1 MAESSYSK
9 IANKVSPLIR
19 KYLDLAIKKMG
30 SFVEVLRI
38 TSTGRADAY
47 GEKASEVSANIVTN
61 VVIDYPLN
69 EIELFDNVKNTELDV
84 TSINLMDI
92 LPINM
97 FTSFETEITSG
108 EVLSSGEL
116 VDLERGDYIIHVL
129 RDHRDNKLPI
139 KLQVERMVGSFYD
152 RNITTLQYEVSLVRG
167 NLNTATEALITEYI
181 NNLD

>member
-1 MAESSYSK
+1 
-9 IANKVSPLIR
+9 
-19 KYLDLAIKKMG
+19 
-30 SFVEVLRI
+30 
-38 TSTGRADAY
+38 
-47 GEKASEVSANIVTN
+47 
-61 VVIDYPLN
+61 
-69 EIELFDNVKNTELDV
+69 
-84 TSINLMDI
+84 MDI

>member
-1 MAESSYSK
+1 MESSYSK

-47 GEKASEVSANIVTN
+47 GEAPTPTVTANIVTN

-69 EIELFDNVKNTELDV
+69 EIELFDNVKNTELDI

-129 RDHRDNKLPI
+129 RDHRNNKLPI
-139 KLQVERMVGSFYD
+139 KLQVERMIGSFYD